1 MNREITVTIEQE
13 KYKTTITDNVNT
25 LIVDEPAEVGGQD
38 KGLAPTQL
46 LLSSLGSCKAITV
59 RMYADQKK
67 WELNKVIIRLSSEV
81 KRSVQQQTTYIKCHI
96 SFEGNLDDDQKKR
109 LAIIADRCPVHKILS
124 NPIVI
129 DSNML

>member
-1 MNREITVTIEQE
+1 MSREITVTIEQE
-13 KYKTTITDNVNT
+13 KYTTTITDNIHT
-25 LIVDEPAEVGGQD
+25 LIADEPTEVGGQD
-38 KGLAPTQL
+38 KGFAPTQL
-46 LLSSLGSCKAITV
+46 LLSSLGSCKVITV

-67 WELNKVIIRLSSEV
+67 WELDKVIVRLSSEV